1 MLCNLC
7 HNTRVAFATVTIV
20 LAEERKVFTD
30 AAAVVVIGAGVK
42 IVSYRASSCNNPKI
56 VKVI

>member
-1 MLCNLC
+1 M
-7 HNTRVAFATVTIV
+7 VFATVTMV

-42 IVSYRASSCNNPKI
+42 TVSYRASSCNNPKI